1 MSFLRRLFAFFFSKG
16 NKTNNV
22 EPEKELTNSNI
33 VANISAA
40 PTSCQDGKPKVGK
53 TNTSNPDTRIDK
65 VKQLQGGSSSSKSGD
80 DNTIAPEP
88 AGSTGEQVSPPSSST
103 GLGTTHVQSVP
114 KKDSSEETGGT
125 LIDWSKPEI
134 EDNITDI
141 NISKPTPLDT
151 PKAVSPARTF
161 QPPLDPIKQPKVTS
175 HNTMKICP
183 KTGEHMK
190 EIEVLGEKIDI
201 SSAGCYFDRGEL
213 ARILG
218 SKPSFLQ
225 SVGNFLTGRGN
236 PYEAAD
242 RGADVMMLQQDIQKS
257 EARLRTLRLG
267 SPEYDVEYTN
277 LKSLNAKM
285 QGLNR

>member
-1 MSFLRRLFAFFFSKG
+1 VSFLRRLFAFLFSKG

-22 EPEKELTNSNI
+22 EPEKELPS
-33 VANISAA
+33 ACFSAA
-40 PTSCQDGKPKVGK
+40 PTSIQDGKPKVGK
-53 TNTSNPDTRIDK
+53 TNMSNPDTRIDK
-65 VKQLQGGSSSSKSGD
+65 AKELQGGSSSSKSGD

-88 AGSTGEQVSPPSSST
+88 ACSTGEQVSPPSSST

-114 KKDSSEETGGT
+114 KKDSSEETGST
-125 LIDWSKPEI
+125 LIDCNNSE
-134 EDNITDI
+134 NTDKVI
-141 NISKPTPLDT
+141 DSNISNIILTET
-151 PKAVSPARTF
+151 PKAVSPAITS
-161 QPPLDPIKQPKVTS
+161 QPPLEPIKQPKVTS

-190 EIEVLGEKIDI
+190 EIEVLGEKIDV

>member
-33 VANISAA
+33 EANISAA

-65 VKQLQGGSSSSKSGD
+65 AKQLQGGSSSSKSGD

-218 SKPSFLQ
+218 SKPNFLQ

>member
-1 MSFLRRLFAFFFSKG
+1 MSFLRRLFAFLFSKG
-16 NKTNNV
+16 NKANDG
-22 EPEKELTNSNI
+22 EPEKVLP
-33 VANISAA
+33 NISAE

-88 AGSTGEQVSPPSSST
+88 PGSTGEQVSPPSSST
-103 GLGTTHVQSVP
+103 GLSTTHVQSVP

-125 LIDWSKPEI
+125 LIDWSNPEI

-141 NISKPTPLDT
+141 NTSKPIPLDT
-151 PKAVSPARTF
+151 PKAVSPAITS
-161 QPPLDPIKQPKVTS
+161 QPPLEPIKQPKVTS

-190 EIEVLGEKIDI
+190 EIEVLGEKIDV

>member
-1 MSFLRRLFAFFFSKG
+1 VSFLRRLFAFLSKG
-16 NKTNNV
+16 NKANDV
-22 EPEKELTNSNI
+22 EVPPAPPPPATASDEEVAKTAGTDDELSAEAPVDEE
-33 VANISAA
+33 VASEEVLPASSSIDSEPSGPTDVPISPPITA
-40 PTSCQDGKPKVGK
+40 PTPGQSEQKDDDPVG
-53 TNTSNPDTRIDK
+53 T
-65 VKQLQGGSSSSKSGD
+65 GD
-80 DNTIAPEP
+80 
-88 AGSTGEQVSPPSSST
+88 
-103 GLGTTHVQSVP
+103 
-114 KKDSSEETGGT
+114 T
-125 LIDWSKPEI
+125 LIDWSKPKI

-141 NISKPTPLDT
+141 NISKPIPPDT
-151 PKAVSPARTF
+151 PKAVSPTPTY
-161 QPPLDPIKQPKVTS
+161 QPSLETIKQPKVTS

-190 EIEVLGEKIDI
+190 EIEVLGEKIDV

>member
-1 MSFLRRLFAFFFSKG
+1 VSFLRRLFAFLFSKG
-16 NKTNNV
+16 NKANDG
-22 EPEKELTNSNI
+22 EPEKVLP
-33 VANISAA
+33 NISAE

-53 TNTSNPDTRIDK
+53 TNTSNPDTWIDK
-65 VKQLQGGSSSSKSGD
+65 AKQLQGGSSPSKSGD

-103 GLGTTHVQSVP
+103 GLSTTHVQSVP

-125 LIDWSKPEI
+125 LIDWSNPEI

-141 NISKPTPLDT
+141 NTSKPIPLDT

-161 QPPLDPIKQPKVTS
+161 QPPLEPIKQPKVTS

-190 EIEVLGEKIDI
+190 EIEVLGEKIDV

>member
-16 NKTNNV
+16 NKTNNF

-33 VANISAA
+33 EANIFAA

-88 AGSTGEQVSPPSSST
+88 AGSTGEQVSPPSST
-103 GLGTTHVQSVP
+103 GLSTTHVQSVP

-125 LIDWSKPEI
+125 LIDWSNPEI

-141 NISKPTPLDT
+141 NTSKPIPLDT

-161 QPPLDPIKQPKVTS
+161 QPPLEPIKQPKVTS

-190 EIEVLGEKIDI
+190 EIEVLGEKIDV

>member
-1 MSFLRRLFAFFFSKG
+1 MLSLKRNCYL
-16 NKTNNV
+16 
-22 EPEKELTNSNI
+22 E
-33 VANISAA
+33 ANISAA

-65 VKQLQGGSSSSKSGD
+65 AKQLQGGSSSSKSGD

-218 SKPSFLQ
+218 SKPNFLQ

>member
-1 MSFLRRLFAFFFSKG
+1 MSFLRRLFAFLFSKG
-16 NKTNNV
+16 NKANDG
-22 EPEKELTNSNI
+22 EPEKVLP
-33 VANISAA
+33 NISAE

-53 TNTSNPDTRIDK
+53 TNTSNPDTWIDK
-65 VKQLQGGSSSSKSGD
+65 AKQLQGGSSPSKSGD
-80 DNTIAPEP
+80 DNTIDPEP
-88 AGSTGEQVSPPSSST
+88 SGPTDVPISPPITAPSPGQSEQKDDDPVGT
-103 GLGTTHVQSVP
+103 G
-114 KKDSSEETGGT
+114 DT
-125 LIDWSKPEI
+125 LIDWSKPKI

-141 NISKPTPLDT
+141 NISKPIPLDT

-161 QPPLDPIKQPKVTS
+161 QPPLEPIKQPKVTS

-190 EIEVLGEKIDI
+190 EIEVLGEKIDV

-257 EARLRTLRLG
+257 DARLRTLRLG

-285 QGLNR
+285 QGLNS